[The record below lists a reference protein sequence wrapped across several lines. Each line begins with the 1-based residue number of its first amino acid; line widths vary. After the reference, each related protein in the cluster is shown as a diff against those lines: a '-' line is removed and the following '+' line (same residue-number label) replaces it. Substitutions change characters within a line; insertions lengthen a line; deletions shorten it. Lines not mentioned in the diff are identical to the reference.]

1 MENSSP
7 PPSANRRRAR
17 QDLRTDPGRPDG
29 PASGD
34 SPAGSIRTGSSPL
47 PTSRNDPAATSN
59 AGPTGHPRTRNRR
72 HRAADRR
79 HRAGI
84 APPAVLHLDN
94 TETAGRPPQSR
105 PGVRRA
111 VVTGGL
117 LDLAAGN
124 RTDEE
129 DLAGAAT
136 GADDPRRTASHRRRL
151 TLAGLALTAVLSA
164 VLLVA
169 TLVNWTPD
177 GPPPRDLTT
186 AERERLA
193 VMRVTN
199 YRELRAGLHVTAG
212 ADAARTDLLGWV
224 DWARR
229 LAYLDVGGPGAG
241 PSRGLAQATPTV
253 LVIRPDPV
261 AVPTPAMPPL
271 VPPADG
277 WRLPADRR
285 LDPLLGMIFSLAADR
300 PESMS
305 RWAGRWV
312 GREHLN
318 GEPVD
323 VLEVSTPGAGP
334 SASRGPAATADTGVP
349 VRYWLDRAGRLHR
362 VQTDLAGIGPVT
374 VAVNR
379 ADRPTL
385 RPVEALGGRPGL
397 PRALTATERD
407 RWRRLPARLR
417 AAGGATA
424 TLTMPVSAATN
435 LRGSGWL
442 SWTSGN
448 AYLGVTDLDV
458 EGRRTLVRHHGRK
471 VTRIDGTGASARPP
485 LPPPAAGWRA
495 GPHRTQPLDPLV
507 AAALQAA
514 QRTGVQGRAQRVRG
528 DSLAGATVD
537 VVQVDTAR
545 GPLRYWVDRSGM
557 LRRLELPTRAGAWAQ
572 LDLAPGRVP
581 RLTPPKQR

>member
-1 MENSSP
+1 MENSSQ
-7 PPSANRRRAR
+7 PPSDNRRRAR
-17 QDLRTDPGRPDG
+17 DDLRTDPSRPDG

-34 SPAGSIRTGSSPL
+34 SPAGATRTGSAQSP
-47 PTSRNDPAATSN
+47 TGWNDPAATSH
-59 AGPTGHPRTRNRR
+59 AGPTGHARTHSRR
-72 HRAADRR
+72 HRAVNRR

-84 APPAVLHLDN
+84 APPAVLDLGG

-105 PGVRRA
+105 PGIRRA
-111 VVTGGL
+111 VVPGGL

-124 RTDEE
+124 RAEEE
-129 DLAGAAT
+129 DLAGA
-136 GADDPRRTASHRRRL
+136 GAGDTRRAANRRRRL
-151 TLAGLALTAVLSA
+151 TLAGLALTAALSA
-164 VLLVA
+164 VTLVA
-169 TLVNWTPD
+169 TLVNWAPD

-212 ADAARTDLLGWV
+212 DGAARTDLLGWV
-224 DWARR
+224 DWARG
-229 LAYLDVGGPGAG
+229 LTYLDVGGPGAG
-241 PSRGLAQATPTV
+241 ASRGLAQATPTV
-253 LVIRPDPV
+253 LVIRPDPT

-277 WRLPADRR
+277 WRLPAERG
-285 LDPLLGMIFSLAADR
+285 LDPLLGLIFALAADR
-300 PESMS
+300 PEPVD
-305 RWAGRWV
+305 RWVGRWV
-312 GREHLN
+312 GREYLN

-323 VLEVSTPGAGP
+323 VLEAST
-334 SASRGPAATADTGVP
+334 SASHVPAGAP
-349 VRYWLDRAGRLHR
+349 VRYWLDPAGRLHR
-362 VQTDLAGIGPVT
+362 VQADLAGIGPVT

-397 PRALTATERD
+397 PRALTAAERD

-417 AAGGATA
+417 TVGGATA

-442 SWTSGN
+442 SWASGS
-448 AYLGVTDLDV
+448 AYLGVTDLDAD
-458 EGRRTLVRHHGRK
+458 GRRTLVRHHGRK
-471 VTRIDGTGASARPP
+471 VTRIDGASESARPP

-495 GPHRTQPLDPLV
+495 GPHRAQALDPLV
-507 AAALQAA
+507 TAALRAA
-514 QRTGVQGRAQRVRG
+514 QHNGVQGSAQRVRG

-545 GPLRYWVDRSGM
+545 GPLRYWVDRSGL

-572 LDLAPGRVP
+572 LDLVPGRVP
-581 RLTPPKQR
+581 RLTPPPQKR

>member
-1 MENSSP
+1 MENNSR
-7 PPSANRRRAR
+7 PPSDRRRRA
-17 QDLRTDPGRPDG
+17 P
-29 PASGD
+29 
-34 SPAGSIRTGSSPL
+34 
-47 PTSRNDPAATSN
+47 N
-59 AGPTGHPRTRNRR
+59 
-72 HRAADRR
+72 RR

-84 APPAVLHLDN
+84 VPPAVLHLGS
-94 TETAGRPPQSR
+94 TETAGRTPQSR
-105 PGVRRA
+105 PGIRRA
-111 VVTGGL
+111 VVSGGL

-124 RTDEE
+124 RADEE

-136 GADDPRRTASHRRRL
+136 GADGPRRAANRRRRL
-151 TLAGLALTAVLSA
+151 TLAGLTLTAVLSA
-164 VLLVA
+164 VMLVT

-212 ADAARTDLLGWV
+212 AGAARTDLLGWV
-224 DWARR
+224 DWSRG

-253 LVIRPDPV
+253 LVIRPDPT

-277 WRLPADRR
+277 WRLPADRG
-285 LDPLLGMIFSLAADR
+285 LDPLLGMIFSLGADR
-300 PESMS
+300 PDEVDG
-305 RWAGRWV
+305 WVGRWV

-323 VLEVSTPGAGP
+323 VLEVSTPGSGASP
-334 SASRGPAATADTGVP
+334 SREPAAPADAGAP

-362 VQTDLAGIGPVT
+362 VQADLAGIGPVT
-374 VAVNR
+374 VVLNR

-417 AAGGATA
+417 TAGGATA
-424 TLTMPVSAATN
+424 TLTMPVSTATN

-442 SWTSGN
+442 SWKSGS
-448 AYLGVTDLDV
+448 AYLGVTDLDAD
-458 EGRRTLVRHHGRK
+458 GRRTLVRHHGRK
-471 VTRIDGTGASARPP
+471 VTRIDGTGDSARPP

-495 GPHRTQPLDPLV
+495 GPHRTQALDPLV

-514 QRTGVQGRAQRVRG
+514 QRTGVQGSARRLRG
-528 DSLAGATVD
+528 DTLAGTTVD

-572 LDLAPGRVP
+572 LDLAPGRMP
-581 RLTPPKQR
+581 RLTPPRQR